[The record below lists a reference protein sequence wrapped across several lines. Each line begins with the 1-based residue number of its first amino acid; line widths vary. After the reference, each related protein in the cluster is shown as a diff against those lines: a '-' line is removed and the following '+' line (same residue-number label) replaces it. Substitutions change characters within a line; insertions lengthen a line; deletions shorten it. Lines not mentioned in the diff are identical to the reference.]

1 MIVALNFSPFDQFVD
16 VPFSIPGHWTELLDG
31 ADVDISGFV
40 ARGVRLPSNWG
51 RVYAHTSP
59 P

>member
-1 MIVALNFSPFDQFVD
+1 MIVALNFSPFDQAVD
-16 VPFSIPGHWTELLDG
+16 VPFSVPGQWTELLNG